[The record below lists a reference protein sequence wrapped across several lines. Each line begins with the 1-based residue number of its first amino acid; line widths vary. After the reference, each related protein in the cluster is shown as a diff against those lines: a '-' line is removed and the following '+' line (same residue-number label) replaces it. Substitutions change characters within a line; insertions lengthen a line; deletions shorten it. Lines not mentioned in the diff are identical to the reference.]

1 MHFDGLMQKLI
12 DDMRPL
18 AGNQPLV
25 ATHIDSWETGTQNWT
40 PEFRSGFRRLRGYDP
55 LPLLPVM
62 AGRIVDNLEVSE
74 RFLWDVRMTVS
85 DLLESIGFGGKPVVV
100 ELNEQAVFPRDY
112 PSVRVEDGA
121 RIEIVT
127 LAAGG

>member
-1 MHFDGLMQKLI
+1 
-12 DDMRPL
+12 
-18 AGNQPLV
+18 
-25 ATHIDSWETGTQNWT
+25 
-40 PEFRSGFRRLRGYDP
+40 
-55 LPLLPVM
+55 
-62 AGRIVDNLEVSE
+62 
-74 RFLWDVRMTVS
+74 MTLS

-112 PSVRVEDGA
+112 PSTLIQEGA

>member
-1 MHFDGLMQKLI
+1 MKIQLNGHPHPFES
-12 DDMRPL
+12 
-18 AGNQPLV
+18 A
-25 ATHIDSWETGTQNWT
+25 
-40 PEFRSGFRRLRGYDP
+40 
-55 LPLLPVM
+55 
-62 AGRIVDNLEVSE
+62 
-74 RFLWDVRMTVS
+74 MTLS

-112 PSVRVEDGA
+112 PSTLIQEGA